1 MSAVIAF
8 HGNQTMS
15 IVTRTSRACTSSLTH
30 APNLCVVNAEI
41 HCGMLSEDNVNIL
54 TTTAFPWIKTM
65 SIVTRTSRAYTGI
78 VARALKPVRSHC
90 RCYYGMFSEVYD
102 GIHAKV
108 KSVLQFLKSVT
119 VLRPN
124 RLHWSSQDSPRCYSR
139 DRESYR

>member
-1 MSAVIAF
+1 MSAVIAC

-15 IVTRTSRACTSSLTH
+15 IVTRTSRACTSIVTH
-30 APNLCVVNAEI
+30 APKLCAVNAEV
-41 HCGMLSEDNVNIL
+41 HYGMFSEDNGNIL
-54 TTTAFPWIKTM
+54 TTTAFHWNKTM

-78 VARALKPVRSHC
+78 VVRASKPVRSQC

-124 RLHWSSQDSPRCYSR
+124 RLHWSSQDSPRYYNR
-139 DRESYR
+139 DKESYR